1 MGKLRWLPFLFLCG
15 GTLAAWLAR
24 DRLTANG
31 IAAFSPK
38 DTALA
43 AAFLLALYAA
53 KSLSVAFPLSVL
65 EAAGGLLFPLPL
77 ALIINLLGVALAQ
90 LIPFF
95 LGRRERSAF
104 SSLSAKYP
112 KLSLSPASVHPA
124 RTVFLLR
131 LGGAAPGDLVSM
143 YLGAAGLPP
152 LSYLAG
158 GILGSLPRVAAAT
171 VLGASLW
178 AFGTPRFWLSLLP
191 GAVLTVCSLLLW
203 RLWKQ

>member
-1 MGKLRWLPFLFLCG
+1 MSSTGQCQYCG
-15 GTLAAWLAR
+15 STVSSGDQKCPNCGAPNPNYVAA
-24 DRLTANG
+24 T
-31 IAAFSPK
+31 
-38 DTALA
+38 
-43 AAFLLALYAA
+43 
-53 KSLSVAFPLSVL
+53 
-65 EAAGGLLFPLPL
+65 
-77 ALIINLLGVALAQ
+77 
-90 LIPFF
+90 
-95 LGRRERSAF
+95 
-104 SSLSAKYP
+104 
-112 KLSLSPASVHPA
+112 A

-203 RLWKQ
+203 RIWKQ